1 MNKPIISVIIPVY
14 NTGKYLYNCI
24 DSIINQTYKELDI
37 ILIDDGSSDG
47 SGDVCDEYSRKDSRI
62 TVIHQQNGGVSKA
75 RNAGLKVAKG
85 DFYHFPD
92 SDDYIDEDCYEYCLK
107 LIDEYQC
114 DILSFDY
121 YVTYSDKEVEHHF
134 SDSVYGLFDVEESH
148 RAVMTGS
155 PFAWNRFFSKKAVSG
170 ISFREDIYRG
180 EDSLFVH
187 ECIEQID
194 KAYFDRRAMYH
205 YVQSEESAC
214 RGNFRPVQLTGMKLF
229 DEYKKFYE
237 SNYPDLWKIYLKGC
251 LHLPVTLY
259 YDMYADESD
268 FSSEMKSVYN
278 EYKTRYKEVR
288 KNVDLPIKNKIKFAF
303 FYISPNLFCKI
314 HKLIHK
320 L

>member
-1 MNKPIISVIIPVY
+1 MNNPIISVIIPVY

-37 ILIDDGSSDG
+37 ILIDDGSTDG
-47 SGDVCDEYSRKDSRI
+47 SAEVCDEYARIDSRI
-62 TVIHQQNGGVSKA
+62 TVIHQQNSGVSKA
-75 RNAGLKVAKG
+75 RNAGIRNAKG
-85 DFYHFPD
+85 DYFHFPD

-107 LIDEYQC
+107 LMNKHGC
-114 DILSFDY
+114 DIVSFDY
-121 YVTYSDKEVEHHF
+121 YVTYSDHEDEKHF
-134 SDSVYGLFDVEESH
+134 SGSVYGLFDVENSH
-148 RAVMTGS
+148 RAVLQGI
-155 PFAWNRFFSKKAVSG
+155 PFACNRIYSKNSISG
-170 ISFREDIYRG
+170 LMFDETIFRG

-187 ECIEQID
+187 QAIEQSEKCFFD
-194 KAYFDRRAMYH
+194 KRAMYH
-205 YVQSEESAC
+205 YVQSEESAV
-214 RGNFRPVQLTGMKLF
+214 RGKFRSVQLTGMKLY
-229 DEYKKFYE
+229 DVYKEFYE
-237 SNYPDLWKIYLKGC
+237 KKYPNLWKIFLSGT
-251 LHLPVTLY
+251 LHLPITLY

-314 HKLIHK
+314 HKSIHK